1 MLHVVLGANGA
12 IGLNVC
18 FELHRRQIPSRTVAR
33 TPHPNYKQADITDAR
48 QTLHACEGASHIHLC
63 AGLQYNLEVWRRDW
77 PRIMDNVIAAAE
89 ANNARVIFIDN
100 MYMYGP
106 APLQVPITE
115 EHPQEPPSKKGAVR
129 KQIAASLLDAHRS
142 GRVKALIARAPD
154 FYGSGA
160 SNSLIYQLLLSK
172 MLAGQR
178 PSWLGDPNL
187 RHSFGHV
194 GDIARAMV
202 TLALD
207 DEAYGQVWHTP
218 TPREAITITQIHAM
232 LAAELSASSSI
243 RVIPRWTLRALK
255 WFVPILREIEEMAYQ
270 CDSDYVFSSA
280 KFEARYPDFTIT
292 PYEEGIRQ
300 MVASFRARATS

>member
-1 MLHVVLGANGA
+1 MHVVLGANGA
-12 IGLNVC
+12 IGQNVC
-18 FELHRRQIPSRTVAR
+18 LELHRRQIPSRAVAR
-33 TPHPNYKQADITDAR
+33 TPRPNYIQADIANA
-48 QTLHACEGASHIHLC
+48 QQALHACEGASHIYLC
-63 AGLQYNLEVWRRDW
+63 AGLPYSLAVWRRDW

-89 ANNARVIFIDN
+89 AQRARVIFIDN

-115 EHPQEPPSKKGAVR
+115 EHPQDPPSKKGAVR
-129 KQIAASLLDAHRS
+129 KQIAVTLLTAHRS

-154 FYGSGA
+154 FYGPGA
-160 SNSLIYQLLLSK
+160 ANSLIYQLLLSK

-178 PSWLGDPNL
+178 PSWLGDPKL

-207 DEAYGQVWHTP
+207 DGAYGKVWHTP
-218 TPREAITITQIHAM
+218 TRREPITITQVHAM
-232 LAAELSASSSI
+232 LAAELGGGL
-243 RVIPRWTLRALK
+243 RVRVVPRWTLHMLK

-280 KFEARYPDFTIT
+280 EFEARYPDFAIT
-292 PYEEGIRQ
+292 PYEEGIRE
-300 MVASFRARATS
+300 MVASLRPRATS